1 LIICESHFRQKEIR
15 AMIMT
20 NKIVAVALITALI
33 GASLGAAVMHSR
45 DSVRTA
51 EVNTTAPVSA
61 TDWDNTRDAKYMNV
75 AAQPVPAEFNT
86 AEGQTAYKVGFADGF
101 KAAEGGTNPVAG
113 SGVPTRNASLYRSSN
128 SRSRR
133 VYYDYSRR
141 QGRSFWSKHR
151 DKLTLGM
158 GAGGGALIGA
168 LVGGKKGAAIGSL
181 AGLGGSALY
190 TYKLRKRNR
199 R

>member
-1 LIICESHFRQKEIR
+1 
-15 AMIMT
+15 MIMT

-33 GASLGAAVMHSR
+33 GAGLGAAVMHSR
-45 DSVRTA
+45 NSAPVA
-51 EVNTTAPVSA
+51 ETNTTLPSSTTA
-61 TDWDNTRDAKYMNV
+61 WDNTRDAKYTN
-75 AAQPVPAEFNT
+75 AAEQTVPSEFNT

-101 KAAEGGTNPVAG
+101 KAAQEGGMLPLAR
-113 SGVPTRNASLYRSSN
+113 SGVAPRNAPVYRSGSN
-128 SRSRR
+128 SRR
-133 VYYDYSRR
+133 VYYNYSRP

-151 DKLTLGM
+151 DKLTMGM

-199 R
+199 

>member
-1 LIICESHFRQKEIR
+1 
-15 AMIMT
+15 MIMT

-45 DSVRTA
+45 DTSRANETSA
-51 EVNTTAPVSA
+51 MLPAATTLN
-61 TDWDNTRDAKYMNV
+61 DDTRDARYLDASDQK
-75 AAQPVPAEFNT
+75 VPAEFTT
-86 AEGQTAYKVGFADGF
+86 ASEQTAYKVGFSDGF
-101 KAAEGGTNPVAG
+101 QAATESRSNGATRSNVTYRRAPV
-113 SGVPTRNASLYRSSN
+113 YRSSA
-128 SRSRR
+128 SSRR
-133 VYYDYSRR
+133 VYYDYSRP

-151 DKLTLGM
+151 DKLTMAM
-158 GAGGGALIGA
+158 GTGGGALIGA
-168 LVGGKKGAAIGSL
+168 LVGGKKGAAIGGL

>member
-1 LIICESHFRQKEIR
+1 
-15 AMIMT
+15 MIMT

-45 DSVRTA
+45 DTA
-51 EVNTTAPVSA
+51 RVDETSTTIPSTTNAWANTKDPNYVPVA
-61 TDWDNTRDAKYMNV
+61 DQK
-75 AAQPVPAEFNT
+75 VPAEFTT

-101 KAAEGGTNPVAG
+101 EAATE
-113 SGVPTRNASLYRSSN
+113 TRNVGPARSSVVYRN
-128 SRSRR
+128 ARGARSNGNSRR
-133 VYYDYSRR
+133 VYYDYSRP

-151 DKLTLGM
+151 DKLTMAM
-158 GAGGGALIGA
+158 GTGGGALIGG
-168 LVGGKKGAAIGSL
+168 LIGGKKGLAIGSV

-199 R
+199 NR

>member
-1 LIICESHFRQKEIR
+1 
-15 AMIMT
+15 MIMT

-45 DSVRTA
+45 DSARVA
-51 EVNTTAPVSA
+51 ETNTTAGTPAAS
-61 TDWDNTRDAKYMNV
+61 WDNTSDIDGNYRDARYTT
-75 AAQPVPAEFNT
+75 ARDQAVPAEFNT
-86 AEGQTAYKVGFADGF
+86 TDEQTAYKVGFADGF
-101 KAAEGGTNPVAG
+101 KSAQSGSTSSRTSASNVVYRSAPV
-113 SGVPTRNASLYRSSN
+113 YRSS
-128 SRSRR
+128 RSNTRR
-133 VYYDYSRR
+133 VYYDYNRP

-199 R
+199 NR

>member
-1 LIICESHFRQKEIR
+1 
-15 AMIMT
+15 MIMT

-45 DSVRTA
+45 DNARVA
-51 EVNTTAPVSA
+51 ESNTTAGTLA
-61 TDWDNTRDAKYMNV
+61 ADWDNTRYVDGNYRDARYTT
-75 AAQPVPAEFNT
+75 AREQAVPAEFNT
-86 AEGQTAYKVGFADGF
+86 ADEQTAYKVGFADGF
-101 KAAEGGTNPVAG
+101 KSAQSGGSNARTTTSNVVYRSAPV
-113 SGVPTRNASLYRSSN
+113 YRSSRN
-128 SRSRR
+128 NTRR
-133 VYYDYSRR
+133 VYYDYNRP

-158 GAGGGALIGA
+158 GAGGGALIGG

-199 R
+199 NR

>member
-1 LIICESHFRQKEIR
+1 
-15 AMIMT
+15 MIMT

-45 DSVRTA
+45 DTSRVAETSTTVPDNSTA
-51 EVNTTAPVSA
+51 LN
-61 TDWDNTRDAKYMNV
+61 NTRDARYTTATDMRI
-75 AAQPVPAEFNT
+75 PSEFNT
-86 AEGQTAYKVGFADGF
+86 AEAQSAYKVGFSDGF
-101 KAAEGGTNPVAG
+101 QACGEGGNVRTTR
-113 SGVPTRNASLYRSSN
+113 SGVVYRNAPVYRSNGS
-128 SRSRR
+128 SRR
-133 VYYDYSRR
+133 VYYDYSRP

-151 DKLTLGM
+151 DKLTMAM
-158 GAGGGALIGA
+158 GTGGGALIGA

-199 R
+199 NR